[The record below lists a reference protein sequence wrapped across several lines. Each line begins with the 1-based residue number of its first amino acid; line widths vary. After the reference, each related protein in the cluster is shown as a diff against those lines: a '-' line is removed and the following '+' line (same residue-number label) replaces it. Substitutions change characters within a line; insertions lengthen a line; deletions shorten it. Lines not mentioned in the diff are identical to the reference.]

1 MIQPLLRFERRSTGV
16 YPCLFHAGSF
26 YWPVAQDAVTA
37 LKGHAHDTPAAFRD
51 ALTAA
56 VGVTPYLRHQL
67 NAVLS
72 ETGDPDAQ
80 LRAVQQSLAAM

>member
-1 MIQPLLRFERRSTGV
+1 MIQPPLRFERRSTGV
-16 YPCLFHAGSF
+16 YLCLFHAGSF
-26 YWPVAQDAVTA
+26 YWPVTQEAVIA
-37 LKGHAHDTPAAFRD
+37 LKAHAHDAPDAFRE

-67 NAVLS
+67 NTVLS
-72 ETGDPDAQ
+72 EAGDQDAQ